1 MLTIELDNL
10 GGMTWILLLMQG
22 SENFEIV
29 NSKEL
34 YMFLK
39 REYMWWWL
47 NDLPLCFFAQ
57 LFGEAC
63 NWATDFHFVSLS
75 IETAIIV

>member
-22 SENFEIV
+22 SENFEII

-39 REYMWWWL
+39 TRVC
-47 NDLPLCFFAQ
+47 D
-57 LFGEAC
+57 
-63 NWATDFHFVSLS
+63 DD
-75 IETAIIV
+75 